1 MHSNET
7 PASTFQ
13 SPILLMAK
21 RAATMR
27 AQGQDII
34 DLTLGEP
41 DFNAPE
47 HVLEAAHLALGS
59 RLTYS
64 PSNGIEPLRSA
75 IRMRAR
81 EDRGLDFDDDQI
93 TVGCGAKQIIF
104 NAFQATLRPG
114 DDVIVPA
121 PYWASYP
128 AMIKMCGARPMIL
141 PSTASQGFKLTAE
154 YLAAA
159 VRLKKSPKWLILNAP
174 GNPSGALYSES
185 DLHSL
190 ADVLRRYPQVMV
202 LSDDI
207 YAEIRFT
214 QYPYFTL
221 ASVAPDLAERILIVD
236 GVSKAYAMTGWRV
249 GWGCGS
255 KSLISA
261 ITTVQ
266 SQNCTQTSTLSQL
279 AAVAA
284 LEGPR
289 EFLAERNAIYRQ
301 RRDAALQVL
310 RSSEKLEVL
319 CPEGAFY
326 LLPRIKK
333 SIDDQ
338 SLALELLEAGIATV
352 PGSAFGLPGHLR
364 LSFATDEAIL
374 IEGCKRLVRALEAFA

>member
-1 MHSNET
+1 
-7 PASTFQ
+7 
-13 SPILLMAK
+13 
-21 RAATMR
+21 MR
-27 AQGQDII
+27 
-34 DLTLGEP
+34 
-41 DFNAPE
+41 
-47 HVLEAAHLALGS
+47 V
-59 RLTYS
+59 
-64 PSNGIEPLRSA
+64 
-75 IRMRAR
+75 R
-81 EDRGLDFDDDQI
+81 EDRGLDFGDDQI
-93 TVGCGAKQIIF
+93 AVGCGAKQIIF
-104 NAFQATLRPG
+104 NAFQATLKPG

-128 AMIKMCGARPMIL
+128 AMIKMCGAQPIIL
-141 PSTASQGFKLTAE
+141 PTTASEGFRLTAE
-154 YLAAA
+154 HLAAGL
-159 VRLKKSPKWLILNAP
+159 RLAKSPKWVILNAP
-174 GNPSGALYSES
+174 GNPSGSLYSET
-185 DLHSL
+185 DLQAL
-190 ADVLRRYPQVMV
+190 AEVLRQYPDVMV

-214 QYPYFTL
+214 QGPCLTL

-255 KSLISA
+255 RSLISA

-289 EFLAERNAIYRQ
+289 GFLAERNAIYRQ

-310 RSSEKLEVL
+310 QASDKLEVS

-326 LLPRIKK
+326 LLPQFKT

-338 SLALELLEAGIATV
+338 SLALDLLEVGVATV

-364 LSFATDEAIL
+364 LSFATDEATL
-374 IEGCKRLVRALEAFA
+374 VEGCKRLVRALEAYS

>member
-1 MHSNET
+1 MHNNET
-7 PASTFQ
+7 PTSAFQ

-21 RAATMR
+21 LAATMR
-27 AQGQDII
+27 AEGRDVI

-47 HVLEAAHLALGS
+47 HVLDAAHLALGS

-75 IRMRAR
+75 IRMRVR
-81 EDRGLDFDDDQI
+81 EDRGLDFGDDQI
-93 TVGCGAKQIIF
+93 AVGCGAKQIIF
-104 NAFQATLRPG
+104 NAFQATLKPG

-128 AMIKMCGARPMIL
+128 AMIKMCGAQPIIL
-141 PSTASQGFKLTAE
+141 PTTASEGFRLTAE
-154 YLAAA
+154 HLAAGL
-159 VRLKKSPKWLILNAP
+159 RLAKSPKWVILNAP
-174 GNPSGALYSES
+174 GNPSGSLYSET
-185 DLHSL
+185 DLQAL
-190 ADVLRRYPQVMV
+190 AEVLRQYPDVMV

-214 QYPYFTL
+214 QGPCLTL

-255 KSLISA
+255 RSLISA

-289 EFLAERNAIYRQ
+289 GFLAERNAIYRQ

-310 RSSEKLEVL
+310 QASDKLEVS

-326 LLPRIKK
+326 LLPQFKT

-338 SLALELLEAGIATV
+338 SLALDLLEVGVATV

-364 LSFATDEAIL
+364 LSFATDEATL
-374 IEGCKRLVRALEAFA
+374 VEGCKRLVRALEAYS

>member
-1 MHSNET
+1 MHNIET
-7 PASTFQ
+7 PNSAFQ

-21 RAATMR
+21 RAAAMR
-27 AQGQDII
+27 AAGRDIV

-41 DFNAPE
+41 DFNAPA
-47 HVLEAAHLALGS
+47 HVIEAAHQALGS
-59 RLTYS
+59 RLSYA
-64 PSNGIEPLRSA
+64 PSNGVEPLRRA
-75 IRMRAR
+75 IRMRAW
-81 EDRGLDFDDDQI
+81 EDRGLDFGDDQI
-93 TVGCGAKQIIF
+93 AVGCGAKQIIF
-104 NAFQATLRPG
+104 NAFQATLTPA
-114 DDVIVPA
+114 DEVIVPA

-128 AMIKMCGARPMIL
+128 AMIKMCGAQPIIL
-141 PSTASQGFKLTAE
+141 PTTASQGFRLTAE
-154 YLAAA
+154 HLTAGLRRA
-159 VRLKKSPKWLILNAP
+159 VSPKWVVLNAP
-174 GNPSGALYSES
+174 GNPSGALYSKR
-185 DLHSL
+185 DLHAL
-190 ADVLRRYPQVMV
+190 ADVLRQYPKVMV

-214 QYPYFTL
+214 QEPYLTL

-261 ITTVQ
+261 ITSVQ
-266 SQNCTQTSTLSQL
+266 SQNCTQTSTLSQR

-289 EFLAERNAIYRQ
+289 DFLAERNAIYRQ
-301 RRDAALQVL
+301 RRDAALHVL
-310 RSSEKLEVL
+310 RSSNKLQVP

-326 LLPRIKK
+326 LLAQLKT

-338 SLALELLEAGIATV
+338 ALALDLLEAGIATV

-364 LSFATDEAIL
+364 LSFATDEATL
-374 IEGCKRLVRALEAFA
+374 VEGCKRLVSALEAYA

>member
-7 PASTFQ
+7 PISAFQ

-21 RAATMR
+21 RAAAMR
-27 AQGQDII
+27 AEGRDIV

-41 DFNAPE
+41 DFNAPK
-47 HVLEAAHLALGS
+47 HVLDAAHLALGS

-104 NAFQATLRPG
+104 NAFQATLKPG
-114 DDVIVPA
+114 DEVIVPA

-128 AMIKMCGARPMIL
+128 GMIKMCGAQPIIL
-141 PSTASQGFKLTAE
+141 PTAASEGFRLTAE
-154 YLAAA
+154 HLAAGF
-159 VRLKKSPKWLILNAP
+159 RLAKSPKWVILNAP
-174 GNPSGALYSES
+174 GNPSGSLYSET
-185 DLHSL
+185 DLQAL
-190 ADVLRRYPQVMV
+190 AEVLRQYPEVMI

-207 YAEIRFT
+207 YAEIRFN
-214 QYPYFTL
+214 QEPYQTL

-255 KSLISA
+255 RSLISA
-261 ITTVQ
+261 MTTVQ

-289 EFLAERNAIYRQ
+289 DFLAERNAIYRQ
-301 RRDAALQVL
+301 RRDAALHVL
-310 RSSEKLEVL
+310 QASDKMEVSR
-319 CPEGAFY
+319 PEGAFY
-326 LLPRIKK
+326 LLPQIKT

-338 SLALELLEAGIATV
+338 SLALDLLEVGVATV
-352 PGSAFGLPGHLR
+352 PGSAFGLPRHLR
-364 LSFATDEAIL
+364 LSFATDEATL
-374 IEGCKRLVRALEAFA
+374 VEGCTRLVRALEAYS